1 MNARLLALLPA
12 AIAINLVIGGL
23 VNALG
28 LPLYLD
34 SIGTILS
41 TVLAGPAVGMLAGAI
56 GQVLFG
62 LINGYQWIPFG
73 IIQLVIAA
81 LAGLAAAHAGFR
93 STARTVAWGLLTGLV
108 AGALSSIISYVLFKG
123 VTATGTTAVVTLLRQ
138 MGWSLP
144 AAVTASSLA
153 LDLVDKAAAFL
164 IVGALVRSLPGR
176 MMGRFPRVAR
186 AVGR

>member
-12 AIAINLVIGGL
+12 AIAINLVVGGV

-34 SIGTILS
+34 SIGTILA
-41 TVLAGPAVGMLAGAI
+41 TILAGPVVGMLAGAL

-62 LINGYQWIPFG
+62 LLYGYQWIPFG
-73 IIQLVIAA
+73 LIQILIAL
-81 LAGLAAAHAGFR
+81 LAGAAAGRGGFR
-93 STARTVAWGLLTGLV
+93 TPGRALLWGLLTGLL

-138 MGWSLP
+138 LGWSLP

-153 LDLVDKAAAFL
+153 LDLADKAVAFL
-164 IVGALVRSLPGR
+164 VVGALVRSLPGR
-176 MMGRFPRVAR
+176 MLGRFPRAAM

>member
-1 MNARLLALLPA
+1 VNARLLALLPA

-34 SIGTILS
+34 SIGTILV
-41 TVLAGPAVGMLAGAI
+41 TVLAGPAVGVLAGAI

-73 IIQLVIAA
+73 LIQVVIAV
-81 LAGLAAAHAGFR
+81 LAWVAASRAGFR
-93 STARTVAWGLLTGLV
+93 SVGRSITWGLLTGAV

-123 VTATGTTAVVTLLRQ
+123 VTATGTTAVVTILRQ
-138 MGWSLP
+138 LGLSLP
-144 AAVTASSLA
+144 VAVTASSLA
-153 LDLVDKAAAFL
+153 LDLADKAVAFL
-164 IVGALVRSLPGR
+164 VVGSLVRSLPNR
-176 MMGRFPRVAR
+176 MIGRFPRAAR

>member
-23 VNALG
+23 VNAMG

-34 SIGTILS
+34 SIGTILA
-41 TVLAGPAVGMLAGAI
+41 TVLAGPAVGILVGAI

-73 IIQLVIAA
+73 LIQVVIAV
-81 LAGLAAAHAGFR
+81 LAGVAASQGGFR
-93 STARTVAWGLLTGLV
+93 SAGRSVAWGLLTGLV

-138 MGWSLP
+138 FGLSLP
-144 AAVTASSLA
+144 AAVTASSMA
-153 LDLVDKAAAFL
+153 LDLVDKAVAFL
-164 IVGALVRSLPGR
+164 VIGALVRSLPNR
-176 MMGRFPRVAR
+176 MLGRFPRAAR
-186 AVGR
+186 AVAR

>member
-12 AIAINLVIGGL
+12 TIAINLVVGGL
-23 VNALG
+23 VNAMG

-34 SIGTILS
+34 SIGTILA
-41 TVLAGPAVGMLAGAI
+41 TVLAGPAVGILVGAI

-73 IIQLVIAA
+73 LIQVVIAV
-81 LAGLAAAHAGFR
+81 LAGVAASQAGFR
-93 STARTVAWGLLTGLV
+93 STGRTVGWGLLTGAA
-108 AGALSSIISYVLFKG
+108 AGLLSSVISYLLFKG

-138 MGWSLP
+138 LGFSLP

-153 LDLVDKAAAFL
+153 LDLVDKAVAF
-164 IVGALVRSLPGR
+164 IAVGALVRSLPNR
-176 MMGRFPRVAR
+176 VFGRFPRAAR

>member
-1 MNARLLALLPA
+1 VNARLLALLPA
-12 AIAINLVIGGL
+12 AIAVNLVVGGL

-34 SIGTILS
+34 TIGTILA
-41 TVLAGPAVGMLAGAI
+41 TVLAGPTVGMLAGAI

-73 IIQLVIAA
+73 IIQIVIAA
-81 LAGLAAAHAGFR
+81 LAGVAAAHAGFR
-93 STARTVAWGLLTGLV
+93 SAGRTVAWGLLTGLV
-108 AGALSSIISYVLFKG
+108 AGALSAVISYALFKG

-138 MGWSLP
+138 FGWSLP
-144 AAVTASSLA
+144 VAVTATSLA

-164 IVGALVRSLPGR
+164 VVGALVRSLPGR
-176 MMGRFPRVAR
+176 MMGRFPRAAR

>member
-23 VNALG
+23 VNAMG

-34 SIGTILS
+34 SIGTILA
-41 TVLAGPAVGMLAGAI
+41 TVLAGPAVGILVGAI

-73 IIQLVIAA
+73 LIQIVIAV
-81 LAGLAAAHAGFR
+81 LAGVAASQAGFR
-93 STARTVAWGLLTGLV
+93 STGRSIAWGLLTGLV

-138 MGWSLP
+138 IGLSLP
-144 AAVTASSLA
+144 VAVTVSSLA
-153 LDLVDKAAAFL
+153 LDLADKAVAFL
-164 IVGALVRSLPGR
+164 VVGALVRSLPNR
-176 MMGRFPRVAR
+176 MIGRFAR
-186 AVGR
+186 AAQAVGR

>member
-1 MNARLLALLPA
+1 VNARLLALLPA
-12 AIAINLVIGGL
+12 AIAINLVVGGL

-34 SIGTILS
+34 SIGTILA

-56 GQVLFG
+56 GQILFG

-73 IIQLVIAA
+73 LIQVVIA
-81 LAGLAAAHAGFR
+81 LFAGVAAAQAGFR
-93 STARTVAWGLLTGLV
+93 SAGRSAAWGLLTGLV
-108 AGALSSIISYVLFKG
+108 AGALSSVISYVLFQG

-138 MGWSLP
+138 FGWSLA

-153 LDLVDKAAAFL
+153 LDLVDKAAAFMV
-164 IVGALVRSLPGR
+164 VGALVRSLPNR
-176 MMGRFPRVAR
+176 MLGRFPRA
-186 AVGR
+186 AKAIGR

>member
-34 SIGTILS
+34 SIGTILAA
-41 TVLAGPAVGMLAGAI
+41 VLAGPAVGMLAGGI

-73 IIQLVIAA
+73 LVQLLIAA
-81 LAGLAAAHAGFR
+81 LAGLAASRAGFR
-93 STARTVAWGLLTGLV
+93 LPSSSLAWGLMTGLL
-108 AGALSSIISYVLFKG
+108 AGALSAVLSYVLFKG

-138 MGWSLP
+138 VGWSLP
-144 AAVTASSLA
+144 VAVTASSLL
-153 LDLVDKAAAFL
+153 LDLVDKSAAFL
-164 IVGALVRSLPGR
+164 LVGALVRALPLR
-176 MMGRFPRVAR
+176 MMGRFPRAAR

>member
-1 MNARLLALLPA
+1 VNARLLALLPA

-34 SIGTILS
+34 SIGTILA

-56 GQVLFG
+56 GQLLFG

-73 IIQLVIAA
+73 LIQLVIAA
-81 LAGLAAAHAGFR
+81 LAGLAAARGGFR
-93 STARTVAWGLLTGLV
+93 SVPAALAWGLLTGLV
-108 AGALSSIISYVLFKG
+108 AGALSSVISYVLFKG

-138 MGWSLP
+138 LGWSLP
-144 AAVTASSLA
+144 VAVTASSLL

-164 IVGALVRSLPGR
+164 LVGALVRALPLR
-176 MMGRFPRVAR
+176 MLGRFPRAAR